1 MIKLIILY
9 VIKFILS
16 FFKLFPLK
24 KNQCFFMSY
33 NGTQYS
39 CNPRAIYEYLN
50 NIKENMIFVW
60 ATVGGL
66 NIPSYDSKNKL
77 VIVKSNTIK
86 YYFYLITSKYV
97 FVNIELQTYL
107 PKKKKSVWINTWHGG
122 GAFKRVE
129 YPATNIY
136 AKVTKRIQC
145 KHTDYYISS
154 SEIFTKVM
162 ALSTGFPKKKFW
174 EIGMPRNDIFFEN
187 ESVKYGIRKRVFS
200 ALNIP
205 KDYFVVLY
213 APTYRG
219 IAKDGEFEMS
229 LDIES
234 VKQAFERRF
243 SKKIAFLIRSH
254 HAVKHNARISE
265 QFIDA
270 SVYPDMQ
277 DLLIVADSLIT
288 DYSSCI
294 FDFALTKKPG
304 FLFAPDLENYR
315 QNRGFYTDI
324 SEWAFAFSKN
334 NEELCELINTY
345 DELIA
350 IKKCQKYL
358 EDIGSFEKGS
368 SLEHIEKLVNSLL

>member
-107 PKKKKSVWINTWHGG
+107 PKKKKSIWINTWHGG

-129 YPATNIY
+129 YPAINLY

-162 ALSTGFPKKKFW
+162 ASSTGFPKKKFW

-187 ESVKYGIRKRVFS
+187 ERVKYGIKKRVFS

-205 KDYFVVLY
+205 NDYFVVLY

-219 IAKDGEFEMS
+219 IAKDGEFEMT

-234 VKQAFERRF
+234 VKKAFERRF

-345 DELIA
+345 DEPIA

-358 EDIGSFEKGS
+358 EDIGSFENGS
-368 SLEHIEKLVNSLL
+368 SLEHIEKLVNSQL